1 MARVQAKLKRLLA
14 GSSLVMVAG
23 FIAVFAA
30 ILYKINSSG
39 PDVAAMTMAQTI
51 SIGENAAVEDV
62 DWVDG
67 SLMVLVRQNGVT
79 ALLQI
84 DPATGRVLGRTEF
97 VAR

>member
-14 GSSLVMVAG
+14 GSSLVMFAG
-23 FIAVFAA
+23 FIAVIAA
-30 ILYKINSSG
+30 IFYKINSSE
-39 PDVAAMTMAQTI
+39 PEVTSKTMAQTI
-51 SIGENAAVEDV
+51 SIGPNAKVEDV

-67 SLMVLVRQNGVT
+67 LMMVLVRENGVT

-84 DPATGRVLGRTEF
+84 DPATGRVLARSEF